1 MKNRPTENQ
10 SRSIILLYIGLLKNI
25 LTSSHSY
32 RVSWCQFQ
40 FVEHKM
46 ILCCKSTFSLTI
58 CITILLFITTILL
71 FISLFYTPWENL
83 VLIKTYFL
91 FVWETLFLWSV
102 FLQKGS
108 VRTLEII
115 ITILKYQLRVGK
127 SNATTNW
134 ESGGN

>member
-10 SRSIILLYIGLLKNI
+10 SRSIILLYIRLLKNI

-46 ILCCKSTFSLTI
+46 ILCCKSTFKLTI
-58 CITILLFITTILL
+58 CITILLFI
-71 FISLFYTPWENL
+71 SLFNTPWENL
-83 VLIKTYFL
+83 VLNKTYFL
-91 FVWETLFLWSV
+91 FVWETSFLWSV

-108 VRTLEII
+108 VCTLEII